1 MESSYFEKSI
11 QPLVETTNISLQP
24 EQDIYQAMEFLNT
37 KKRPHGAIVLDKQQK
52 MVGILT
58 EKDCLRHYFDAKYN
72 SMPPGKVKDYMSK
85 KVVAIPLETDIYKVV
100 ELFIKND
107 FHSYPVT
114 KDGLYYGFIKRTKV
128 FQAIQKMEEVR

>member
-1 MESSYFEKSI
+1 MESSQYKTTI
-11 QPLVETTNISLQP
+11 QTLVETSENPLMP
-24 EQDIYQAMEFLNT
+24 EQDIYQAMESLNT
-37 KKRPHGAIVLDKQQK
+37 KKRSHGAIVLDEQQR

-58 EKDCLRHYFDAKYN
+58 EKDCLKHCFDAKYN

-85 KVVAIPLETDIYKVV
+85 KVVSIPLETDIYKVV

-114 KDGLYYGFIKRTKV
+114 KDGRYYGFIKRSKV
-128 FQAIQKMEEVR
+128 FQAIQKMEDTK